1 MKEVM
6 QRKKEII
13 GIIPARGGSKGI
25 PQKNIKLM
33 NGKPLIAY
41 TIESALESGVLDR
54 LIVSTDSQEIAKISS
69 RYNKVEVKIRPA
81 EISTDDA
88 TTESALIH
96 VCEELSISDNIEVMS
111 VLTLEPTSPFRTK
124 ETIQKCVKLLSDPN
138 VDSVVGVT
146 EVTSVLGR
154 IVGSEFKHIFP
165 NQPRRR
171 QDREGL
177 YQESST
183 IYGTLYDVLKRKK
196 SVLGDK
202 VFPLV
207 ISSEEAVDINE
218 PIDFKIAEFLM
229 KCRSE

>member
-1 MKEVM
+1 MEQVM
-6 QRKKEII
+6 RKKKEII

-25 PQKNIKLM
+25 PKKNIKLM

-54 LIVSTDSQEIAKISS
+54 LIVSTDSQDIADISS
-69 RYNKVEVKIRPA
+69 QYSNVQIKIRPA
-81 EISTDDA
+81 EISTDDS

-96 VCEELSISDNIEVMS
+96 VCEELSKSEKIEIISI
-111 VLTLEPTSPFRTK
+111 LTLEPTSPFRTK
-124 ETIQKCVKLLSDPN
+124 ETIQKCVELLADPN
-138 VDSVVGVT
+138 IDSVVGVT
-146 EVTSVLGR
+146 EVSSVLGR
-154 IVGSEFKHIFP
+154 IVGNEFKHIFP

-202 VFPLV
+202 VFPLI

-218 PIDFKIAEFLM
+218 PLDFQIAEFLM
-229 KCRSE
+229 KSRSE